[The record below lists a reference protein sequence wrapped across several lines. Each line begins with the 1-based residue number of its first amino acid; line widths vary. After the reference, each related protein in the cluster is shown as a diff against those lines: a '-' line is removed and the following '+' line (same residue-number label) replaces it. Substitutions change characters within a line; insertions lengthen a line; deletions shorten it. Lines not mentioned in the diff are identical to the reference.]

1 MLGFNPKNKMKIL
14 SNWQFW
20 TAVIGIGIALIGAVP
35 QVINWL
41 SINTI
46 HGKLISNYSSI
57 VEFPSKKTLETV
69 FVQKLSLF
77 SKNDDFF
84 LKDIKVF
91 INYPG
96 SDSEIEATIWVWK
109 TNGLSL
115 TFKDNALEVNK
126 TLNINPNDYILNFTV
141 LPKNTSLTGYISYS
155 VSYTKNEMFEYVKYQ
170 FVDFDDKVKELIINE
185 TDIISNKLLHD
196 DSIWTN

>member
-1 MLGFNPKNKMKIL
+1 MKIL

-35 QVINWL
+35 QVMNWL

-46 HGKLISNYSSI
+46 HVKLISNYCSI
-57 VEFPSKKTLETV
+57 VKFPIENTLETV
-69 FVQKLSLF
+69 YVQKLSLS

-91 INYPG
+91 IKYPG
-96 SDSEIEATIWVWK
+96 NDSEIEATIWIWK

-115 TFKDNALEVNK
+115 TFIENAMEVNK

-141 LPKNTSLTGYISYS
+141 LPKNASLTGYISYS
-155 VSYTKNEMFEYVKYQ
+155 VSYTKDEMFEYVKYQ
-170 FVDFDDKVKELIINE
+170 FIDFNDKVKERII
-185 TDIISNKLLHD
+185 TKADIRSNKLLHD